1 MQRKILFLKILS
13 NFWFNQI
20 YCINKNP
27 QWLEKVA
34 VSMRSGNVKIYN
46 LIFIK
51 YVLNLEHETKEKCQ
65 HCQSSTTRLK
75 SKETENIAES
85 NEEIKSEIL
94 FFSISTQLELHFSY
108 FLIFFQLL
116 SIEFIS
122 LFHFILYILSIVD
135 KNKKN
140 LTSNFLSLTPT
151 NFAQLQT
158 KFTLCTRKILA
169 FLFNIDFPFNY
180 HLKISLT
187 IQIGLDLSL
196 LLLNYGS
203 SMIDSSRILL
213 HVKNIQSITDANKN
227 TKLSRKKEN

>member
-1 MQRKILFLKILS
+1 MSTLSVEYNAFEVKGEAKHCRIERRDEIRISFLF
-13 NFWFNQI
+13 
-20 YCINKNP
+20 
-27 QWLEKVA
+27 
-34 VSMRSGNVKIYN
+34 
-46 LIFIK
+46 
-51 YVLNLEHETKEKCQ
+51 NLE
-65 HCQSSTTRLK
+65 
-75 SKETENIAES
+75 
-85 NEEIKSEIL
+85 
-94 FFSISTQLELHFSY
+94 ISTQLELHFSY
-108 FLIFFQLL
+108 FLIFFRLF
-116 SIEFIS
+116 SIEFTS

-158 KFTLCTRKILA
+158 KFTLCTRKIFA
-169 FLFNIDFPFNY
+169 FLFNIDFSFNY